1 VALFV
6 GTRLRIAVCLAL
18 TCACAREQGET
29 PRRSD
34 VHRRIVSLNPT
45 TTELLFALGAAP
57 RLVGRSR
64 WDVFPPEARE
74 IPDVGDAL
82 RPNVERVLSLQPD
95 LVVMYESPENVAAV
109 ERLRSA
115 GINVL
120 VLRIDLLSHLRAAID
135 TLGILLGDTANAR
148 LVRDTVFASLER
160 VRSATAGLE
169 RPSVFWHVWDSPIIT
184 IGSGSFLTELVDI
197 AGGRNIY
204 ADIAAPSATVSMEDI
219 VRRNPDYILAG
230 SVTAAHINADPQW
243 RALPAV
249 RAGRLAVFDTL
260 IVGRP
265 SVRVGE
271 AALSVAR
278 LLHPGRIP

>member
-1 VALFV
+1 MAFFV
-6 GTRLRIAVCLAL
+6 GARFRIAVCVALA
-18 TCACAREQGET
+18 CACAREQGGT
-29 PRRSD
+29 PSGRD
-34 VHRRIVSLNPT
+34 THRRIVSLNPT
-45 TTELLFALGAAP
+45 TTELLFALGAAD

-64 WDVFPPEARE
+64 WDVFPPDARR

-82 RPNVERVLSLQPD
+82 RPNIERVLSAQPD

-120 VLRIDLLSHLRAAID
+120 VLRIDLLSHLRTAID
-135 TLGILLGDTANAR
+135 TLGVLLGDTAHAR
-148 LVRDTVFASLER
+148 QVRDTVFASLER
-160 VRSATAGLE
+160 VRAATAGLE
-169 RPSVFWHVWDSPIIT
+169 RPTVFWHVWDSPIIT
-184 IGSGSFLTELVDI
+184 IGAGSFLTELVDI
-197 AGGRNIY
+197 AGGRNVY
-204 ADIAAPSATVSMEDI
+204 ADIGAPSATVSMEDI
-219 VRRNPDYILAG
+219 VRRNPDYVLAG
-230 SVTAAHINADPQW
+230 PVTAAHIAAAPQW

-271 AALSVAR
+271 AALSIAR

>member
-1 VALFV
+1 
-6 GTRLRIAVCLAL
+6 
-18 TCACAREQGET
+18 
-29 PRRSD
+29 
-34 VHRRIVSLNPT
+34 
-45 TTELLFALGAAP
+45 
-57 RLVGRSR
+57 
-64 WDVFPPEARE
+64 
-74 IPDVGDAL
+74 
-82 RPNVERVLSLQPD
+82 
-95 LVVMYESPENVAAV
+95 MYESPENVAAV

-160 VRSATAGLE
+160 VRSATTGLE

-184 IGSGSFLTELVDI
+184 IGSGSFLTELVNI

-230 SVTAAHINADPQW
+230 PVTAAHINADPQW

-271 AALSVAR
+271 AALSIAR